1 MPESGPNF
9 SPYPFARLRR
19 VTRRDAAF
27 ESALARWC
35 RARGGS
41 LAGGE
46 LARLVGAPVR
56 ARIAGTRGH
65 AAPAPSTTALT
76 MLDPNAAI
84 AEVRAQGH
92 AIHAVGPSHAIREL
106 AQRVLGGPDELAA
119 PRPLTRVEQSL
130 WSLAVA
136 AALADLGIAAEVWPA
151 LGAPSGDRIVVEIV
165 VELGG
170 RSTTVIA
177 LCPPGLGLAM
187 PPPAPLPR
195 WPLELAVVVAR
206 STIPRGYLRVLRAD
220 DIVTVERTL
229 ELVLG
234 ESRIGLSAAPRA
246 MEATVATG
254 YVPRDMA
261 LPDDAHLEM
270 TVELGKV
277 RLSLQ
282 QLADLAP
289 GQIIPLG
296 RPLAGPYEVRAGGRL
311 MGHGELVDVEGEL
324 GVRIVSLVE
333 E

>member
-1 MPESGPNF
+1 MPGTHPNF
-9 SPYPFARLRR
+9 SPFPFGRLRHISH
-19 VTRRDAAF
+19 RDAAF

-41 LAGGE
+41 LARGE
-46 LARLVGAPVR
+46 LARLMGMPVH
-56 ARIAGTRGH
+56 AQIVGTRGH
-65 AAPAPSTTALT
+65 RGAEPSTTALT
-76 MLDPNAAI
+76 MVDPDAAV
-84 AEVRAQGH
+84 AEVRVHGQ
-92 AIHAVGPSHAIREL
+92 AIQAIGPSLAVRQL

-119 PRPLTRVEQSL
+119 PRPLTRVEHAL

-136 AALADLGIAAEVWPA
+136 AALADLGIDAEVWPA
-151 LGAPSGDRIVVEIV
+151 VAAPSGDRIVVELR

-170 RSTTVIA
+170 KPATVIA
-177 LCPPGLGLAM
+177 LCPSGLALAS
-187 PPPAPLPR
+187 PPRAPLPR
-195 WPLELAVVVAR
+195 WPLDLAVVVAR
-206 STIPRGYLRVLRAD
+206 STIPRGYVRVLRVN
-220 DIVTVERTL
+220 DIVTVERAL

-246 MEATVATG
+246 MEATVTTG